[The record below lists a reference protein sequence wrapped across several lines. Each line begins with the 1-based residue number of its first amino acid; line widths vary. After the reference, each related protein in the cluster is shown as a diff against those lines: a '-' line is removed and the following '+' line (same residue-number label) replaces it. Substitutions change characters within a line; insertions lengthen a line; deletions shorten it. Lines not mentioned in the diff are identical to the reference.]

1 MSLLTAAV
9 SAEIF
14 SATLITSTHSLNASW
29 CCRSD
34 NAIKNHWH
42 SIVKQ
47 KPSTEDLVAM
57 DVPVFAVS
65 DTLLSCTPSQNGGG
79 LVGAQP
85 VRLFDSPK
93 PVSSMKSVYIC
104 AIFSC
109 VDLIKRGK
117 SIPTCPS
124 TTVVQF

>member
-1 MSLLTAAV
+1 MLCVKHDVIVVTAAV
-9 SAEIF
+9 SSENIF
-14 SATLITSTHSLNASW
+14 CWVNDIHSSW

-47 KPSTEDLVAM
+47 KLSTEDLVAV

-65 DTLLSCTPSQNGGG
+65 DTLLSCTPSQNSGG

-93 PVSSMKSVYIC
+93 MVSSMKSVYIC
-104 AIFSC
+104 AAFY
-109 VDLIKRGK
+109 R
-117 SIPTCPS
+117 TA
-124 TTVVQF
+124 